1 MAEDFEVGGPLPE
14 ESTNRPFII
23 AAGVIGGLLVLSMI
37 CLGLYALVLAPRQ
50 REARA
55 TEAANIIL
63 QNTQVALSITETNQI
78 HRASVTLTATNT
90 PVPSPTATAT
100 RTQVVVLPTNTNT
113 PSTPQP
119 TVDPLTRTAA
129 AQATIAALAGGRTPT
144 TTALPATG
152 FADEVGAPS
161 LLLLGAVL
169 VAVVIIA
176 RRLRAGTST

>member
-37 CLGLYALVLAPRQ
+37 CLGLYALVWAPRQ
-50 REARA
+50 REAGA

-63 QNTQVALSITETNQI
+63 QNTQVALSITETNQA
-78 HRASVTLTATNT
+78 HRASVTPTATNT

-100 RTQVVVLPTNTNT
+100 RTQVVVLPTNTPT
-113 PSTPQP
+113 APQP

>member
-37 CLGLYALVLAPRQ
+37 CLGLYALVLAPR
-50 REARA
+50 RGEARA

-63 QNTQVALSITETNQI
+63 QNTQVALSITETNQA
-78 HRASVTLTATNT
+78 HRASVTPTPTNT

-100 RTQVVVLPTNTNT
+100 RTQVVVLPSST

-129 AQATIAALAGGRTPT
+129 AQATIAALAGARTPT

-152 FADEVGAPS
+152 FADEVGVPS

-176 RRLRAGTST
+176 RRLRVGTST